1 MKTRLFYLFLTIITI
16 IVALFL
22 RKIWAYL
29 PFFINIW
36 MGDYLWAVMQ
46 FWASRLVFLH
56 FDRKKLAIA
65 LVIFCWF
72 IEASQAF
79 HTPVLDS
86 FRDTTMGGL
95 LLGHGFLWSD
105 IVAYTAGVISAY
117 FFDKRF
123 F

>member
-1 MKTRLFYLFLTIITI
+1 
-16 IVALFL
+16 
-22 RKIWAYL
+22 
-29 PFFINIW
+29 
-36 MGDYLWAVMQ
+36 MGDYLWAVML

-79 HTPVLDS
+79 HTPALDS